1 MPSSALFWLVA
12 IALVAAAVAAL
23 VWPLLRARAPGGE
36 TSEDSATTDV
46 YRDQRRQL
54 DAELAAG
61 AITAKE
67 HEAALRELSGRLA
80 QELQSRERASAPPA
94 PARSAYVAALVVA
107 AALPVTALA
116 LYAAFGNPDALRVTA
131 GADARAPMSHEQ
143 IEAMVERLATRMKEQ
158 PNDPAGWRLLA
169 RAYSAMGRYDDAAA
183 AFAQAAT
190 RGPED
195 AALLAD
201 WADVLAMKNQ
211 SLQGEPSRLVERAL
225 TLDPNHPK
233 ALALSASAAMD
244 RHDYAAA
251 VAQWKK
257 LKGQFPQDSAEAK
270 EVDAMIAEADA
281 AQRNGPTAATAAAS
295 SPSGTAASASGAG
308 ASASGTDASA
318 SGTGATASGSSPKTS
333 AGPMDATSAITGSV
347 SLDPKLRGRASASDT
362 LFIYAR
368 AVQGPRMPL
377 AIVRTTAAEW
387 PHTFR
392 LDDSMA
398 MTPTAKLSNAN
409 EVVIEARVSKT
420 GNATPSPGDLKGA
433 SAAVKPGARDVLIVI
448 NDVVP

>member
-23 VWPLLRARAPGGE
+23 VWPLLRARAPGAE

-80 QELQSRERASAPPA
+80 QELQSRERASAPPV

-143 IEAMVERLATRMKEQ
+143 IEAMVERLATRMKSQ
-158 PNDPAGWRLLA
+158 PDDPAGWRLLA

-251 VAQWKK
+251 GAQWKK

-281 AQRNGPTAATAAAS
+281 AQRNGPTAANAAAS
-295 SPSGTAASASGAG
+295 NASGA
-308 ASASGTDASA
+308 D
-318 SGTGATASGSSPKTS
+318 ATASGSSPKIS

-347 SLDPKLRGRASASDT
+347 ALDPKLRGRASASDT

-377 AIVRTTAAEW
+377 AVVRTTAAEW